1 MYSTEIDGER
11 VEFGTSGFL
20 YRSNK
25 LMYDRK
31 TETLWHQFSGVPVV
45 GPLVGSGM
53 KLEILPMTLTTWS
66 EWVAEHPDTTV
77 LDVDTGVYPEGNYRP
92 ESANTSTYFAYRS
105 QRGTMFPVPER
116 SLDLATKDQVFGLV
130 LGDVARAYP
139 LSIFDGPTLINDT
152 LGDHNVLVIAP
163 VEGAGVRAYERGSHV
178 FTVSDMA
185 TGPGRLVILTDEQGV
200 DWQTEEDALVS
211 LDGSGQTLGRL
222 PSRNAYWFGW
232 YAFYPHTSIY
242 SP

>member
-31 TETLWHQFSGVPVV
+31 TGTLWHQFRGVPAV

-53 KLEILPMTLTTWS
+53 KLEVLPMTLTIWS
-66 EWVAEHPDTTV
+66 DWVAEHPDTTV
-77 LDVDTGVYPEGNYRP
+77 LDVETGIFPVEAYTP
-92 ESANTSTYFAYRS
+92 ESANDSAYFGYRN
-105 QRGTMFPVPER
+105 QKTTMFPVPER
-116 SLDLATKDQVFGLV
+116 SPELGTKDQVFGLV
-130 LGDVARAYP
+130 LGDVAKAYP
-139 LSIFDGPTLINDT
+139 LSVFEGPTLINDT
-152 LGDHNVLVIAP
+152 LGDRNVVIFAT
-163 VEGAGVRAYERGSHV
+163 VEGAGVRAYDRGRHV
-178 FTVSDMA
+178 FTVSETDA
-185 TGPGRLVILTDEQGV
+185 GPGQGVILTDEQGV

-211 LDGSGQTLGRL
+211 LDGSGRSLERL
-222 PSRNAYWFGW
+222 PSRDAYWFGW
-232 YAFYPHTSIY
+232 YAFYPHTSVY